1 MEKQKVSIR
10 MDKELIKRVEN
21 ESIKAGVDKSEY
33 IRQAIKEKVEQEN
46 SILYIKKLCK
56 ISTMYNRIIDKY
68 AVSESEKNEMKEEL
82 DTLWRR

>member
-46 SILYIKKLCK
+46 SILYIEKLCK

-82 DTLWRR
+82 ETLWRR

>member
-21 ESIKAGVDKSEY
+21 ESVKAGVDKSEY

-46 SILYIKKLCK
+46 SILYIEKLCK

-82 DTLWRR
+82 ETLWRR